1 MEVRKGSLA
10 YNAIITI
17 IAVLIFSNLI
27 FFGWVAVYFI
37 QNHPS
42 MNSMISAFQNLAFF
56 ISSIIVL
63 GFITTRLP
71 QFRGRFNH
79 SLYELSLLILMGM
92 VSILM
97 TTFEQH
103 SGIAEYMDPYLQIF
117 TILSVALILL
127 LILTKTKALKGILH
141 GKRTR
146 KSTVYCLLF
155 FIILAAITSEYYITV
170 HSSVVNVK
178 EFIVIIGGLIGGP
191 FVGIPVGLFSGAER
205 FLLGGPTALPGT
217 LSVIIAGIIS
227 SVVFICNN
235 GKLPSIRESV
245 GLMCL
250 YPGFSMLL
258 TVLTTPQYISIPYVL
273 DIYPLMLVSCV
284 MGVVVFL
291 LIISEQKKGSVISDD
306 DFRINELELAL
317 EDYENRVDKLE
328 EEIEILKRKNS
339 DDDW

>member
-1 MEVRKGSLA
+1 MEVRKGSME

-17 IAVLIFSNLI
+17 IAVLVISNLI
-27 FFGWVAVYFI
+27 FFGWVVVYFI
-37 QNHPS
+37 QNHPPMDS
-42 MNSMISAFQNLAFF
+42 MLSAFENLAFF

-71 QFRGRFNH
+71 QFRGRFNN
-79 SLYELSLLILMGM
+79 SLYELSLLVLMGM

-97 TTFEQH
+97 TTFEQY
-103 SGIAEYMDPYLQIF
+103 SGISEYISPYLDIF

-155 FIILAAITSEYYITV
+155 FLILAAITSAYYVPI

-178 EFIVIIGGLIGGP
+178 EFIVIIAGLIGGP
-191 FVGIPVGLFSGAER
+191 YVGIPVGLFAGAER
-205 FLLGGPTALPGT
+205 FVFGGPTALSGT

-227 SVVFICNN
+227 SVVFICNG
-235 GKLPSIRESV
+235 GKLPTFGESV

-258 TVLTTPQYISIPYVL
+258 TVVATPQNISIPYIL

-284 MGVVVFL
+284 LGVVVFL
-291 LIISEQKKGSVISDD
+291 LIISEQKKGSPISDD

-339 DDDW
+339 DDDL